1 MFQLLLN
8 FNDLA

>member
-1 MFQLLLN
+1 M